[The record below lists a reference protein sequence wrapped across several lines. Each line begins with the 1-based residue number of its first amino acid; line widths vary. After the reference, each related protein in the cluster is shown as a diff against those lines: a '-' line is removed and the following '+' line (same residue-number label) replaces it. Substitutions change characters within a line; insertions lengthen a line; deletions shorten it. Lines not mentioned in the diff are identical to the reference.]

1 MAGEYQRPDGEFP
14 CHGAR
19 ARIFARFEREFEE
32 WLETPEGRFAVW
44 EAREHRLARR
54 PVRAAMTARAASSS
68 APARRSP
75 VLHFRGGT
83 AHRDHR

>member
-1 MAGEYQRPDGEFP
+1 MAGEYQRPEGEFP

-44 EAREHRLARR
+44 HAREHRVAQAAGPRR
-54 PVRAAMTARAASSS
+54 DDGT
-68 APARRSP
+68 SP
-75 VLHFRGGT
+75 RG
-83 AHRDHR
+83 RQ

>member
-1 MAGEYQRPDGEFP
+1 MACAYQGPDGEFP

-44 EAREHRLARR
+44 EAREHRLAPAGQRR
-54 PVRAAMTARAASSS
+54 DDGT
-68 APARRSP
+68 
-75 VLHFRGGT
+75 RGQQ
-83 AHRDHR
+83 